1 MIITR
6 ELIFDRIGETLQE
19 KLESTFK
26 WSSCEEYFNP
36 DGTLVS
42 KNTSVKWPSRLR
54 TLHLLKRKV
63 VMALWNI
70 MTAEKINV
78 KGKTRWEVAYEIT
91 GIFISPKF
99 IKNKFKCQIEMDE
112 AGEMTES
119 INPMAPKPVQTEESG
134 DFMDFEYSDDYE
146 EFGDDRR
153 YGQETDDSED
163 EDICGIRD
171 DFYNPDVDDE
181 MDSDEE
187 YDGQS
192 KKKDRQ
198 TAKRKSS
205 KMFEWVPPPSDP
217 AAIVQPELL
226 KHMTNGTKDE
236 SKIDLQRLLSFI
248 PASYQRL

>member
-1 MIITR
+1 
-6 ELIFDRIGETLQE
+6 
-19 KLESTFK
+19 
-26 WSSCEEYFNP
+26 
-36 DGTLVS
+36 
-42 KNTSVKWPSRLR
+42 
-54 TLHLLKRKV
+54 
-63 VMALWNI
+63 
-70 MTAEKINV
+70 
-78 KGKTRWEVAYEIT
+78 
-91 GIFISPKF
+91 
-99 IKNKFKCQIEMDE
+99 MDE

-119 INPMAPKPVQTEESG
+119 MNPMTPKPVQTEESD

-187 YDGQS
+187 YEGQS
-192 KKKDRQ
+192 NKKDRQ

-205 KMFEWVPPPSDP
+205 KMFDWVPPPSDP

-226 KHMTNGTKDE
+226 KHMTNSTKDE